1 MADALPDHVL
11 RRLLMVKQLL
21 VGIPQLTSTSDGL
34 LVARAI
40 LTAHDAADL
49 ALATIVGHR
58 LPGPRKAKSFL
69 MDYAAELNEL
79 SRLYGFEQLGHL
91 SRQRD
96 AFKHHGTLPHVPD
109 WHTVGERIRG
119 YIEAWC
125 SDYLDTRLADVELD
139 ALIENETARSLY
151 QLAKVSCAT
160 GDYQDALEQLGK
172 GLYLVLH
179 RLSAAGRHA
188 DLALRL
194 VAFGVNAGDF
204 LTLQQ
209 FLPSVSFEPERG
221 DLVVTWD
228 TRGTGHRGNWSERN
242 VRFCL
247 GVFVDVVVKIQHATR
262 SPWPVPFYAVYIDT
276 ATAKHD
282 GATVWRQPGLLEF
295 GRQWEPVKVTKKG
308 EVLRG
313 LLLPIPDSR
322 QRTDPTTILATPP
335 FRRSDSVPHHR
346 RRWHFGNDF
355 NRRFRDHH
363 RTEGRGLGP

>member
-79 SRLYGFEQLGHL
+79 SRLYGFEQLGQL

-139 ALIENETARSLY
+139 ALIENETARSL
-151 QLAKVSCAT
+151 
-160 GDYQDALEQLGK
+160 
-172 GLYLVLH
+172 
-179 RLSAAGRHA
+179 
-188 DLALRL
+188 
-194 VAFGVNAGDF
+194 
-204 LTLQQ
+204 
-209 FLPSVSFEPERG
+209 
-221 DLVVTWD
+221 
-228 TRGTGHRGNWSERN
+228 
-242 VRFCL
+242 
-247 GVFVDVVVKIQHATR
+247 
-262 SPWPVPFYAVYIDT
+262 
-276 ATAKHD
+276 
-282 GATVWRQPGLLEF
+282 
-295 GRQWEPVKVTKKG
+295 
-308 EVLRG
+308 
-313 LLLPIPDSR
+313 
-322 QRTDPTTILATPP
+322 
-335 FRRSDSVPHHR
+335 
-346 RRWHFGNDF
+346 
-355 NRRFRDHH
+355 
-363 RTEGRGLGP
+363 